1 VSNVEDLVLANGTNT
16 ITLAAE
22 AEEAGIVNVTGDA
35 GDDEIDASAYTV
47 GINIDAGEGDNS
59 VTGGAGDDTLAAG
72 AGDDTLVAGTGDDNI
87 TMGDGSNEVQF
98 NINELTTD
106 DTVAGGVDTD
116 QITLVSAGELVDADL
131 TNVSSVEK
139 LVLANGENDITL
151 GDLAAVAG
159 LSTVVGGSSHD
170 TLNLTDD
177 NQVTGDITGINFESA
192 SGSDTFN
199 IGGLTVTGTLA
210 LNGGSDVIVAT
221 DGADIRSLNAG
232 AETTAEELWLTGG
245 ITMTLAQHEAMTI
258 VASGGFET
266 GADIDTVTLTTSG
279 VFTGQSDVETYN
291 LADAAGNVFSQ
302 NWGNSSVNGGSG
314 DDRIFTSSNDGER
327 GELTV
332 NLSEGGND
340 TVVINNG
347 GYLSIYQGDWND
359 GYYRNVFVGDVLNG
373 FHSDS
378 SSDDP
383 DSFDWNTPVSTGNYA
398 DAINNWT
405 SGGTYAVTI
414 LGFTA
419 GDGADYDVIE
429 TNWYGFAD
437 MSDAS
442 FVNNA
447 VLNQT
452 DLSGVGTGSVIE
464 LDADQSFQLVNF
476 ANLDAVAAL
485 LSNSGDGD
493 ALLSLN
499 DGNYT
504 VVLYSG
510 SGAVGSGNP
519 ASAYIYHITV
529 DEGDGLDFVSNEAFG
544 NYDADSIELVGVL
557 VGVGA
562 NALDSNNFA

>member
-1 VSNVEDLVLANGTNT
+1 VELDLGSQTDGFTIVGSDNNDT
-16 ITLAAE
+16 IT
-22 AEEAGIVNVTGDA
+22 GSS
-35 GDDEIDASAYTV
+35 GDDDIT
-47 GINIDAGEGDNS
+47 
-59 VTGGAGDDTLAAG
+59 AG
-72 AGDDTLVAGTGDDNI
+72 AGDD
-87 TMGDGSNEVQF
+87 
-98 NINELTTD
+98 
-106 DTVAGGVDTD
+106 
-116 QITLVSAGELVDADL
+116 
-131 TNVSSVEK
+131 
-139 LVLANGENDITL
+139 
-151 GDLAAVAG
+151 AV
-159 LSTVVGGSSHD
+159 
-170 TLNLTDD
+170 
-177 NQVTGDITGINFESA
+177 
-192 SGSDTFN
+192 
-199 IGGLTVTGTLA
+199 
-210 LNGGSDVIVAT
+210 
-221 DGADIRSLNAG
+221 NAG
-232 AETTAEELWLTGG
+232 AGANTVTDAG
-245 ITMTLAQHEAMTI
+245 M
-258 VASGGFET
+258 
-266 GADIDTVTLTTSG
+266 GADTITHDAGGATVVIAVTDTGTVTLTASQTGATANSAAGVDTTVDASTSTETVTLNG
-279 VFTGQSDVETYN
+279 NTGADTFIGGQGDDLISGAAGDDVFRFLSANFDDFDVVAGGNNDDTIEITDNATVVDFDFDNVTSVET
-291 LADAAGNVFSQ
+291 LLLSGTGA
-302 NWGNSSVNGGSG
+302 SSVTLGTDAYNAGIREVIGSTG
-314 DDRIFTSSNDGER
+314 DDRITTSSVDIQR
-327 GELTV
+327 GTLTV
-332 NLSEGGND
+332 DLSAGGND

-347 GYLSIYQGDWND
+347 DSFSIDQADNYWN
-359 GYYRNVFVGDVLNG
+359 GFFTATRYVNVGDVLNG
-373 FHSDS
+373 FYSDS
-378 SSDDP
+378 SSVDP
-383 DSFDWNTPVSTGNYA
+383 DNNTFDTPISTGNYA
-398 DAINNWT
+398 DAINNWS
-405 SGGTYAVTI
+405 SGGTDAVTI

-429 TNWYGFAD
+429 TNWDGFAD

-464 LDADQSFQLVNF
+464 LDADLSFQLVNF